1 MNKLLPIPAFLAFLA
16 ALGAPPANAT
26 LQIAV
31 DIGGSIFTC
40 ADNAACDLNPAVGTL
55 QVGETVLDGV
65 DLTGSI
71 QTSIHGPSVL
81 STSSLIIH
89 NTTLGLRTGEA
100 IVSDTGYAGPVGAI
114 ELSGAG
120 TWSLASGSTTTNRWY
135 ADAANGQGAGLG
147 FLTPGTLLDTFSS
160 AAVGRSDSYAH
171 DFTAPFS
178 ALGPYSMTE
187 QVDLTLVGG
196 GSLVNRG
203 QTMTAVPE
211 PSTWALLA
219 LGFGI
224 LVIRAAFKRPGRTWL
239 AA

>member
-1 MNKLLPIPAFLAFLA
+1 MNKLFLSLAFA
-16 ALGAPPANAT
+16 AAIGASPADAT
-26 LQIAV
+26 LQIAI

-40 ADNAACDLNPAVGTL
+40 ADQAACDTNPAIGTL
-55 QVGETVLDGV
+55 AIGDTVLDGV

-71 QTSIHGPSVL
+71 QTSTHGPSVL

-89 NTTLGLRTGEA
+89 NTALLPRSGEA
-100 IVSDTGYAGPVGAI
+100 IVSDTDYLGRVGAI

-135 ADAANGQGAGLG
+135 ADAANGQGAGPG

-160 AAVGRSDSYAH
+160 AALGRSDSYSH

-211 PSTWALLA
+211 PSTWGLLA
-219 LGFGI
+219 LGFGVLSLI
-224 LVIRAAFKRPGRTWL
+224 AGVRGKRQRL
-239 AA
+239 AI